1 MDVGTHPIPA
11 REVAPTVVS
20 DDVKDILDALK
31 KERSKILNE
40 ETLEGNDPKQL
51 NAMRKELSDLGDAIN
66 AFLKRG
72 NTKALEQL
80 NLNHLMNTLGPL
92 VKNYK
97 YNEVCTL
104 CDVVDTLFKQAP
116 FTPNPS
122 HALLLQKNITHFQN
136 GKTDTEI

>member
-1 MDVGTHPIPA
+1 MDVDTHPIPA
-11 REVAPTVVS
+11 RKVAPTSVS
-20 DDVKDILDALK
+20 ENLQNILDALK
-31 KERSKILNE
+31 KERSKILNK
-40 ETLEGNDPKQL
+40 ETLEENDPKQL

-72 NTKALEQL
+72 NTKPLEQL
-80 NLNHLMNTLGPL
+80 NLNHLMNTLRPL
-92 VKNYK
+92 VKKYK
-97 YNEVCTL
+97 YNQVCTL

-122 HALLLQKNITHFQN
+122 HALLLQKNITDLQN

>member
-1 MDVGTHPIPA
+1 MKTEPIGA
-11 REVAPTVVS
+11 REVPPTDVS
-20 DDVKDILDALK
+20 ETMQLLLNTLK
-31 KERSKILNE
+31 QERSKFLNE
-40 ETLEGNDPKQL
+40 QTLEGNDPKKL

-72 NTKALEQL
+72 NKIPLEQL
-80 NLNHLMNTLGPL
+80 QQQDLLLVLGPL

-97 YNEVCTL
+97 YKDICTL

-122 HALLLQKNITHFQN
+122 HALLLQKNIQDLQN
-136 GKTDTEI
+136 GKTDP